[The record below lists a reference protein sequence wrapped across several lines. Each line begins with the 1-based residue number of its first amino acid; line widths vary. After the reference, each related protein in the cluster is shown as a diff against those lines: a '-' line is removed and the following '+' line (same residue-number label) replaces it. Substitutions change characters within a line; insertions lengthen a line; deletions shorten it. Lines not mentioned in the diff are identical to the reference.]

1 MKSLAIAALAAGGI
15 IIAVPAVANADSQVE
30 GSYATLEGCEADG
43 AGGDG
48 NTDDAAATASRYGN
62 NYHEVNTDDGVYYRY
77 RAHDDD
83 FYALDADGGRRGMMR
98 NTNTGDDDDDVVVPL
113 LDFGRSLTGME
124 TRKVSG
130 RLEKTRRR

>member
-1 MKSLAIAALAAGGI
+1 M
-15 IIAVPAVANADSQVE
+15 
-30 GSYATLEGCEADG
+30 
-43 AGGDG
+43 
-48 NTDDAAATASRYGN
+48 
-62 NYHEVNTDDGVYYRY
+62 YYRY